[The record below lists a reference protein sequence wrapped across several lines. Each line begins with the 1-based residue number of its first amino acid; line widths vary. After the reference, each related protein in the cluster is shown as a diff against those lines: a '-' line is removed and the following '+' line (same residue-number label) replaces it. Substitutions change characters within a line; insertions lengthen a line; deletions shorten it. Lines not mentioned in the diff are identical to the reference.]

1 MGGVDSCV
9 DYSHS
14 DRAFIGFLLIEL
26 PGFFYVD
33 INSSYSVCL
42 NGVIVTGAKR
52 RQGDAVDSVFAIVY
66 IDAV

>member
-1 MGGVDSCV
+1 MRGINAGIN
-9 DYSHS
+9 HS
-14 DRAFIGFLLIEL
+14 DCDGALIGFLLIEL